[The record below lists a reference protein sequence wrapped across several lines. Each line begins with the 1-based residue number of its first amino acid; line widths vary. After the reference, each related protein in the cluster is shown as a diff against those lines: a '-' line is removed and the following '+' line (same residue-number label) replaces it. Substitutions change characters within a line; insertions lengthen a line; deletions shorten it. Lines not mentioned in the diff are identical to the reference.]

1 MMLNDFAIQANAFC
15 LNFIV
20 IFVSIIAPVGLIGIL
35 GCFIWFLIYLLKK
48 AGE

>member
-1 MMLNDFAIQANAFC
+1 MLSDFAMQANSFC

-35 GCFIWFLIYLLKK
+35 GCFIWWMIESIRK
-48 AGE
+48 